1 MSFELNWIEFDAGGS
16 AELQYFFYSH
26 KYIRTKDD
34 RYTLDGGNAVCNVNA
49 RTAVVENCCALA
61 KILAKICLLRNLD
74 ELENIEGFLF
84 LTGCKTG
91 TTFADISDF
100 ILFIFLL

>member
-1 MSFELNWIEFDAGGS
+1 MS

-26 KYIRTKDD
+26 KYIRAKDD
-34 RYTLDGGNAVCNVNA
+34 RYTLDGDNDVFNVNA
-49 RTAVVENCCALA
+49 PTTVVENCYALA

-74 ELENIEGFLF
+74 ELENIEGFF

-91 TTFADISDF
+91 TTFTF
-100 ILFIFLL
+100 I